1 MRLTMLY
8 GTFFLLSGAGL
19 LAITYGLVVHATEGV
34 VFNGQDGSVGMIGAT
49 SPAPN
54 PSEQVLIWPEGLT
67 PEQVQA
73 QADGMRAQALQQ
85 HAAELHQFLTQSAI
99 ALAVMAVIS
108 IALGWIVA
116 GRVLH
121 PLRAITRS
129 AQEISAT
136 SLHERLALNGPD
148 DELKELGDTFD
159 RLLGRL
165 EASFRSQRQFVANAS
180 HELRTPLARQR
191 TLVQVAMSD
200 PDATIESLRA
210 AHEETLTANQ
220 QQERLIE
227 ALLTL
232 ARSDAGLDRREPL
245 DLAQVTDHVLLARD
259 PEATRR
265 GLHLTTTLNPA
276 PTTGDPHLVERL
288 VTNLVDNALRHNIA
302 SGHVQVTTGTSAGH
316 ATLSVTNTGPT
327 IPASE
332 VGRLLQ
338 PFQRL
343 GANRTRHD
351 GGLGLG
357 LSIIQ
362 AIATAHNAV
371 LAAHPRPGGGMQVTV
386 TFAGASAANNG
397 RTGQR
402 GAERASRVGV
412 EAKNSSPVPAL
423 AAGVRAEGAQEV
435 DVPEVGPVGVAEIEL
450 GVRRLPEQEAGEALL
465 SAGPDDQVGVR
476 LAAGVEVF
484 GDVFDVEY
492 LGEFL
497 DGSPAGGVLV
507 EQRTYGVGDL
517 TPAAVPDRDVDLGS
531 AGPLLGTFLGGLEC
545 GGGRRRQQ
553 VERTDHP

>member
-1 MRLTMLY
+1 MPAGNRLTALPSRIRLPRRTVRMRLTMLY

-19 LAITYGLVVHATEGV
+19 LAITYGLVVHATKGV
-34 VFNGQDGSVGMIGAT
+34 VFTGQDGSVGLIGPINA
-49 SPAPN
+49 APN
-54 PSEQVLIWPEGLT
+54 PSARVLNWSEGLT
-67 PEQVQA
+67 PEQVQV
-73 QADGMRAQALQQ
+73 QADGMRARALQQ

-99 ALAVMAVIS
+99 ALAVMAIVS

-210 AHEETLTANQ
+210 AHEETLMANQ

-232 ARSDAGLDRREPL
+232 ARSEAGLDRREPL

-259 PEATRR
+259 SEATRR
-265 GLHLTTTLNPA
+265 GLHLTMTLNPA

-288 VTNLVDNALRHNIA
+288 VTNLMDNALRHNIA
-302 SGHVQVTTGTSAGH
+302 SGRVQVQTSTSAGH
-316 ATLSVTNTGPT
+316 ATLSVTNTGPR

-357 LSIIQ
+357 LSIVQ
-362 AIATAHNAV
+362 AIATAHGAT
-371 LAAHPRPGGGMQVTV
+371 LAAHPRPDGGMQVTV

-397 RTGQR
+397 RAAPSTNP
-402 GAERASRVGV
+402 AYAS
-412 EAKNSSPVPAL
+412 
-423 AAGVRAEGAQEV
+423 
-435 DVPEVGPVGVAEIEL
+435 GPPT
-450 GVRRLPEQEAGEALL
+450 R
-465 SAGPDDQVGVR
+465 
-476 LAAGVEVF
+476 
-484 GDVFDVEY
+484 
-492 LGEFL
+492 
-497 DGSPAGGVLV
+497 
-507 EQRTYGVGDL
+507 
-517 TPAAVPDRDVDLGS
+517 
-531 AGPLLGTFLGGLEC
+531 
-545 GGGRRRQQ
+545 
-553 VERTDHP
+553 